1 MLKKIFLYAF
11 LVFAFLLAVDLLLY
25 SFFLVSFRGYY
36 SDVCIFW
43 GWFILSVVIIILYW
57 KKKSAKIYLGAL
69 TVALLASVLPMLI
82 PFFAIIL
89 SMTPHGLYY
98 NTSLPNDY
106 RIQVVNY
113 APLGK
118 PQLQIIEKK
127 GLFEKRLKVIT
138 DFDINLDGQ
147 YISQIEKISLLK
159 EDQKTV
165 TLLVHIN
172 HSNKEIT
179 FQKDTGN
186 IYPAPEID

>member
-1 MLKKIFLYAF
+1 MSKKIIFKAF
-11 LVFAFLLAVDLLLY
+11 LVFTFLLLLDILLY
-25 SFFLVSFRGYY
+25 SFFELSFKGYF
-36 SDVCIFW
+36 SDISIFW
-43 GWFILSVVIIILYW
+43 GWFILSIVIIILYW

-98 NTSLPNDY
+98 KTSLPNDY

-138 DFDINLDGQ
+138 DFDINIDGQ

-172 HSNKEIT
+172 HRDKEIT

-186 IYPAPEID
+186 LYPAPEID

>member
-69 TVALLASVLPMLI
+69 TVALLPSVLPMLI

-98 NTSLPNDY
+98 NTSLQNDY

-172 HSNKEIT
+172 HSDKEIT

-186 IYPAPEID
+186 LYPAPEID

>member
-98 NTSLPNDY
+98 NTSLQNDY

-172 HSNKEIT
+172 HSDKEIT

-186 IYPAPEID
+186 LYPAPEID